1 MGNDKN
7 ISMNPSTVKRIFSPF
22 IRSAARR
29 TLVGRNRSSA
39 GSEQGRFSQGE
50 VDDLL
55 QQTWQRYDVLAADAP
70 IEADYTYGN
79 RMNVQLA
86 VLTYAALEV
95 FQAAGIPRA
104 YAVELIADL
113 AWKIYEKWGAIPT
126 LLARLL
132 GRHGAERMRFSVHAF
147 LRFPFSPPAYR
158 MDHLP
163 SQDGVRFDVVCCP
176 IALYFRQNEAADLCQ
191 AAWCDLDYGLAEMW
205 GGRLERTQTIA
216 AGCDHCDFHFRV

>member
-1 MGNDKN
+1 
-7 ISMNPSTVKRIFSPF
+7 MNPTTAKRLFRPF

-29 TLVGRNRSSA
+29 SLVGRNRSRTE
-39 GSEQGRFSQGE
+39 SEQGRFTKRE
-50 VDDLL
+50 VNGLL
-55 QQTWQRYDVLAADAP
+55 HQTWQRYHALAPHAP
-70 IEADYTYGN
+70 VEAGYTFGN
-79 RMNVQLA
+79 CMNVQLA

-95 FQAAGIPRA
+95 FQEAGIERA

-113 AWKIYEKWGAIPT
+113 AWRIYEKWGAVPN

-132 GRHGAERMRFSVHAF
+132 GRRGAEGMRFNVDAF

-158 MDHLP
+158 IQHLP
-163 SQDGVRFDVVCCP
+163 ASDGARFDVVRCP
-176 IALYFRQNEAADLCQ
+176 IALYFREKQATDLCQ

-216 AGCDHCDFHFRV
+216 AGCDHCDFYFRVKTR

>member
-1 MGNDKN
+1 
-7 ISMNPSTVKRIFSPF
+7 MNPSTVRTIFKPS

-29 TLVGRNRSSA
+29 TLVGRNRLST
-39 GSEQGRFSQGE
+39 GPEQGRFTKDE

-55 QQTWQRYDVLAADAP
+55 HQTWQRYDALAADAP
-70 IEADYTYGN
+70 MEADYTFGN

-86 VLTYAALEV
+86 CLTYAALEV
-95 FQAAGIPRA
+95 FQEAGIPRA

-126 LLARLL
+126 LLARML
-132 GRHGAERMRFSVHAF
+132 GRRGVERMRFSVNAF

-158 MDHLP
+158 MEHLP
-163 SQDGVRFDVVCCP
+163 APDGSRFDVVRCP
-176 IALYFRQNEAADLCQ
+176 IALYFREKQAADLCK
-191 AAWCDLDYGLAEMW
+191 AAWCDLDYGLAELW